1 MNGSTQFMPP
11 PTQAFDK
18 TILVAE
24 PNHRHCQQ
32 IETILNES
40 GFLKVYSAEDGEGLR
55 SHLKKFHNDP
65 SNLGLII
72 FSYPLPDCQIVEL
85 CQAFAGEHSEFEIP
99 VIILLE
105 SPGKEDPQL
114 QKLEQLK
121 SRGVTLVEKPIRAQ
135 EFIPLVQLALAFK
148 HERDRTRA
156 QNETMLTEL
165 AEHKILAARLKYLV
179 LHDEL
184 TGVSNRRSLE
194 QTLQLAI
201 HHCQSYKQ
209 ESALFYLDIDRFDVI
224 NDIEGHDTGDR
235 LLVELVNLLRQN
247 LPTTSTLARIGADEF
262 CIYLPN
268 TQRDKAVEI
277 AEALRKAVDDFWF
290 MTPND
295 SYHISVSIGIALL
308 TPARIIDHP
317 NELIAQAHQACYIAK
332 THGRNLVNIYDAK
345 DMATTHFNDVR
356 WVPLLREGLKNDRFF
371 LVFQP
376 IVRLVDGYIS
386 HYEVLLRLKDEQ
398 GRMFTPDIFIPAAE
412 RMGLIHNLDMW
423 VIEHAIDF
431 LASLPET
438 QSHISLAIN
447 LSGHAFQNHQLLPF
461 LEKKLQTTWLSP
473 KRLVFEITETAAI
486 ANFEFTRIMIA
497 KLHSLGCCLA
507 LDDFGTGFNSF
518 EYIKNFPVD
527 YLKIDGQFVQNLAN
541 DETDQVLVNAMVKIA
556 HKLGKQVIAE
566 YVENPQALE
575 FLKKIGVDYGQGYL
589 LGKPVTE
596 LLPHNILP
604 LNELLPQGPQNLTLF
619 DHPS

>member
-1 MNGSTQFMPP
+1 MPP
-11 PTQAFDK
+11 STQAFDK

-24 PNHRHCQQ
+24 SNPHHRQQ
-32 IETILNES
+32 IETILSEC
-40 GFLKVYSAEDGEGLR
+40 GFEKVFSAEDGDSLR
-55 SHLKKFHNDP
+55 SCLRKFHKNP
-65 SNLGLII
+65 SDLGLII
-72 FSYPLPDCQIVEL
+72 FSHPLPDCQIVEL

-114 QKLEQLK
+114 QELEQLR
-121 SRGVTLVEKPIRAQ
+121 SRGVTIVEKPIRAQ

-148 HERDRTRA
+148 HERDQTRER
-156 QNETMLTEL
+156 QEKMLTEL

-184 TGVSNRRSLE
+184 TGVSNRRHLE
-194 QTLQLAI
+194 QNLQLAI
-201 HHCQSYKQ
+201 HRCHAYKQ
-209 ESALFYLDIDRFDVI
+209 DGALFYLDIDRFDVI

-235 LLVELVNLLRQN
+235 LLVEMVNLLRQF
-247 LPTTSTLARIGADEF
+247 LPTNCTFARIGADEF
-262 CIYLPN
+262 CIFLPN
-268 TQRDKAVEI
+268 TQREKALET
-277 AEALRKAVDDFWF
+277 AETLRQAVDDFWF

-308 TPARIIDHP
+308 TPSQNIDHP

-332 THGRNLVNIYDAK
+332 THGRNLVNIFDAE
-345 DMATTHFNDVR
+345 DMASTHFHDVR
-356 WVPLLREGLKNDRFF
+356 WVPLLREGMKNDRFF

-376 IVRLVDGYIS
+376 IVRLIDGYIS
-386 HYEVLLRLKDEQ
+386 HYEVLLRLKDEEE
-398 GRMFTPDIFIPAAE
+398 RIFSPDIFIPAAE
-412 RMGLIHNLDMW
+412 RMGLIHSLDMW

-431 LASLPET
+431 LASLPES
-438 QSHISLAIN
+438 QSHICLAIN

-461 LEKKLQTTWLSP
+461 LEKKLQSSWLAP

-486 ANFEFTRIMIA
+486 ANFEHTRIMIA
-497 KLHSLGCCLA
+497 KLHSLGCSFA

-527 YLKIDGQFVQNLAN
+527 YLKIDGQFVQNLMS

-556 HKLGKQVIAE
+556 HNLGKQVIAE

-575 FLKKIGVDYGQGYL
+575 FLKQIGVDYGQGYL
-589 LGKPVTE
+589 LGKPVEE
-596 LLPHNILP
+596 LLPRNILA
-604 LNELLPQGPQNLTLF
+604 LNELLPQAPQNLTLF
-619 DHPS
+619 DHHL